1 MTRDQVGDTHFFA
14 MEYVDGTELGS
25 LLKKHGPSPIPTA
38 CDYVRQVALGLQH
51 AHEKGMVHRDIK
63 PSNLLVTRP
72 APDSSSPWGPVVKV
86 LDLGVAR
93 LHEPPGGVE
102 SISALTKEGRV
113 VGTPDFMAP
122 EQAANS
128 AKADIRSDIYSLGC
142 TFYCMLAAQVPFPG
156 GTPMEKLLKHRVD
169 QPPPVESYRPDVPPA
184 VAAILRKMMA
194 KKPAGALPNPRPAGE
209 SAGHRQSFRR
219 IRAGVG
225 ADHRIAARSD
235 GRPHVAQPAATA
247 PRRRGW
253 LLVAGLLLGAA
264 FFGFAIVGIA
274 FLGVRLSQGPSRQGR
289 RWRRQGR
296 GTCQAWSP
304 ALPTPRSLSMPFAAN
319 CFAFARNIPANRRY
333 WKWASC

>member
-1 MTRDQVGDTHFFA
+1 MGLVFKGRHRRMGRTVAIKVIRKEHIAHADALRRFQREMQAIASMSHPNIVMAYDGDQVGDTHFFA
-14 MEYVDGTELGS
+14 MEFVDGTELGS

-72 APDSSSPWGPVVKV
+72 APDSSSPWGPVVKL

-184 VAAILRKMMA
+184 VGRDPA
-194 KKPAGALPNPRPAGE
+194 KDDGEEAGRSATKPP
-209 SAGHRQSFRR
+209 
-219 IRAGVG
+219 
-225 ADHRIAARSD
+225 
-235 GRPHVAQPAATA
+235 
-247 PRRRGW
+247 
-253 LLVAGLLLGAA
+253 
-264 FFGFAIVGIA
+264 
-274 FLGVRLSQGPSRQGR
+274 PS
-289 RWRRQGR
+289 W
-296 GTCQAWSP
+296 
-304 ALPTPRSLSMPFAAN
+304 
-319 CFAFARNIPANRRY
+319 
-333 WKWASC
+333 